1 MLQLNFIS
9 LMQAAIRE
17 TLVLPNCENVCIPW
31 MMAEKDDWVPKKVA
45 PFMWLNQEANND
57 PTTGHEVTASQP
69 IEAKTKTEVS
79 SKETSR
85 DPESMHPKPKTEVS
99 KATSRDPESKYPKPE
114 NPVSINESPDVLSA
128 TTNSV
133 HISSETLQETRT
145 PSLLRND
152 EPQEICKQAEE
163 IPESQSSSSSRSMI
177 QYEKQDST
185 TEDDDSRPK
194 RVGGRR
200 ARMLDFSK
208 KVGEK
213 FEEKRRHIEEKG
225 RNIVEKMRGP

>member
-1 MLQLNFIS
+1 
-9 LMQAAIRE
+9 MQAAIRE
-17 TLVLPNCENVCIPW
+17 TLVLPNSENVCIPW

-45 PFMWLNQEANND
+45 PFMWLNQEAIND
-57 PTTGHEVTASQP
+57 PTTGHEVTAFQP

-79 SKETSR
+79 KETSS
-85 DPESMHPKPKTEVS
+85 DPESKHPKPKTEVS
-99 KATSRDPESKYPKPE
+99 KGTTSDPESKHPKPKNSE
-114 NPVSINESPDVLSA
+114 SINESSDVLS
-128 TTNSV
+128 TSTNSA
-133 HISSETLQETRT
+133 HISSGTLQESRT

-152 EPQEICKQAEE
+152 EPQETSKQAEE

-185 TEDDDSRPK
+185 TEEDDSRPK